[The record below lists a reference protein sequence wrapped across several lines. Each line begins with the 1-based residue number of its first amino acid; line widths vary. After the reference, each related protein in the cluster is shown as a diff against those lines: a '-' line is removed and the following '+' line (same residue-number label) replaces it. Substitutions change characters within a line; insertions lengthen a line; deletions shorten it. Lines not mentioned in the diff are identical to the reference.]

1 MTRISTRSISVIALA
16 GVLFVGSLTG
26 VFTASQ
32 APVVQTPAAQGES
45 QSASPQSRPSP
56 ESRIPNPESR
66 PAAQLATMQQYCV
79 SCHNDRTKVAGVSFQ
94 GITPESVG
102 QHADV
107 LEKAVRKMRGRVMP
121 PPGARQPDGAALDSL
136 VAYLEDSLD
145 KAAGKAHLSDQVV
158 LHRLNRKE
166 YANAVRDL
174 LAVDIDAS
182 ELLPADDIAEGFDNI
197 ATALQVSPSFIEQ
210 YVIAARAVAVKAVG
224 RPDARAGGWTFR
236 APPGNQLTHVAGL
249 PLGTRGGILAKV
261 DLPSDG
267 EYQVDVADIVTHIW
281 GNGMEFENPLVVT
294 LDNKLVYETVIGGEE
309 DMKLYDQVQN
319 GALDRVNAR
328 LKKIRFFAT
337 AGPHKIGVAFKRRT
351 FAESDDQL
359 QMFARGGGQDRLYRV
374 NSFQLQG
381 PFDAKGI
388 SATPSRE
395 RIFTCK
401 PDSADAQEG
410 PASAAAAARSRRS
423 SPEVATSDVA
433 CARQIITSLATRA
446 YRRPVSADDV
456 NELLQYYEEGA
467 KEGGFEGG
475 VRSALTGLLASPFF
489 LYRGERVPANLRPG
503 EAYAISDLELASKLS
518 FFLWNTIPDE
528 ELLKLA
534 VDGKLSDPATLD
546 RQVKRMLADSRSV
559 TLAGNFVHQW
569 LDMKRLDEI
578 VPDSAVFP
586 YASGRSDPRQDFRTE
601 LTLFADSI
609 FREDRSVLD
618 LLRAKHTFVNER
630 IALHYGITDVKGDR
644 FRRVELEQS
653 ARWGL
658 LGKGGVL
665 MAAAYPNRTS
675 PVLRGAFVLKHIQGV
690 PPATP
695 PPDVPT
701 LDEKDIGTPKALTVR
716 EMIAKHRAS
725 PTCASCHAVM
735 DPLGLAL
742 ENFDATGMWRERD
755 RYAGV
760 PIDSSGVLPDGT
772 PIKGPD
778 DLRQA
783 LLRRPDQFAQTFT
796 EGLLTYATGRKL
808 EHYDMPTVRRIVR
821 GAAGTDYRFSAL
833 VQSVVRSEQFRMRRV
848 PQSAPPAS
856 STGQQ

>member
-1 MTRISTRSISVIALA
+1 MQSMNKARVVIAVA
-16 GVLFVGSLTG
+16 AVA
-26 VFTASQ
+26 FTASLARVSTAPQ
-32 APVVQTPAAQGES
+32 AAAPAPAAQ
-45 QSASPQSRPSP
+45 PSV
-56 ESRIPNPESR
+56 
-66 PAAQLATMQQYCV
+66 AQAQLATMQQYCV
-79 SCHNDRTKVAGVSFQ
+79 GCHNDRAKMAGVSFE
-94 GITPESVG
+94 GVTPESVG

-107 LEKAVRKMRGRVMP
+107 FEKAVRKMRGRVMP
-121 PPGARQPDGAALDSL
+121 PPGARHPGTAAIDSL
-136 VAYLEDSLD
+136 VSYLEDSLD
-145 KAAGKAHLSDQVV
+145 RADTQARLRDQVV

-166 YANAVRDL
+166 YTNAVRDL
-174 LAVDIDAS
+174 LAVDFDAD
-182 ELLPADDIAEGFDNI
+182 EILPADDVAEGFDNI

-224 RPDARAGGWTFR
+224 RPDARPGGWSFR
-236 APPGNQLTHVAGL
+236 AGPGTQLTHVPGL

-267 EYQVDVADIVTHIW
+267 EYQIDVADIVTHIW

-359 QMFARGGGQDRLYRV
+359 QVFAPGGGQERLYRV

-388 SATPSRE
+388 TQTPSRA
-395 RIFTCK
+395 RIFTCT
-401 PDSADAQEG
+401 PE
-410 PASAAAAARSRRS
+410 SAAAQ
-423 SPEVATSDVA
+423 DA
-433 CARQIITSLATRA
+433 CARRIITTLATRA
-446 YRRPVSADDV
+446 YRRPVSGDDV
-456 NELLQYYEEGA
+456 NELFQYYQDGL
-467 KEGGFEGG
+467 KEGGFESG
-475 VRSALTGLLASPFF
+475 VRTAVTGLLASPFF
-489 LYRGERVPANLRPG
+489 LYRGEAVPSGLRPG
-503 EAYAISDLELASKLS
+503 QAYTIDDLELASKLS
-518 FFLWNTIPDE
+518 FFLWNTIPDN
-528 ELLKLA
+528 ELLQLA
-534 VDGKLSDPATLD
+534 ITSKLSDPAVLD
-546 RQVKRMLADSRSV
+546 RQVKRMLADQRSV
-559 TLAGNFVHQW
+559 TLASNFVQQW

-578 VPDSAVFP
+578 VPDSSVFP
-586 YASGRSDPRQDFRTE
+586 YASGRSDPREDFRTE

-609 FREDRSVLD
+609 FKEDRSVID
-618 LLRAKHTFVNER
+618 LLRAKHTFLNER
-630 IALHYGITDVKGDR
+630 IALHYGINDVRGDR

-658 LGKGGVL
+658 LGKGAVL

-675 PVLRGAFVLKHIQGV
+675 PVLRGAFILKHIQGV

-695 PPDVPT
+695 PPNVPT
-701 LDEKDIGTPKALTVR
+701 LDEKDIGTTRALTVR
-716 EMIAKHRAS
+716 EMIAKHRAN
-725 PTCASCHAVM
+725 PTCAACHAVM

-742 ENFDATGMWRERD
+742 ENFDATGMWRDRD
-755 RYAGV
+755 RYAGAV
-760 PIDSSGVLPDGT
+760 IDSSGELPDGT

-783 LLRRPDQFAQTFT
+783 LLRRPEQFAQTFT

-808 EHYDMPTVRRIVR
+808 EHYDMPTVRRIVH
-821 GAAGTDYRFSAL
+821 GAASSDYRFSTL
-833 VQSVVRSEQFRMRRV
+833 VQAVVRSDQFRMRRV
-848 PQSAPPAS
+848 PPAAGKQDT
-856 STGQQ
+856 STAQ

>member
-1 MTRISTRSISVIALA
+1 MQKMKTASRATVVIALA
-16 GVLFVGSLTG
+16 SMALVASLTS
-26 VFTASQ
+26 VITAAPQQ
-32 APVVQTPAAQGES
+32 AGAPGP
-45 QSASPQSRPSP
+45 ASPAQS
-56 ESRIPNPESR
+56 
-66 PAAQLATMQQYCV
+66 QLATMQQYCV
-79 SCHNDRTKVAGVSFQ
+79 SCHNDRVKTAGVSFQ
-94 GITPESVG
+94 GVTPESIG
-102 QHADV
+102 QHAEV
-107 LEKAVRKMRGRVMP
+107 FEKAVRKMRGRVMP
-121 PPGARQPDGAALDSL
+121 PPGARQPGAAAADSL
-136 VAYLEDSLD
+136 VAYLEGALD
-145 KAAGKAHLSDQVV
+145 KAAGNAHVRDQVV

-174 LAVDIDAS
+174 LAVDIDATD
-182 ELLPADDIAEGFDNI
+182 LLPADDVVDGFDNI
-197 ATALQVSPSFIEQ
+197 AAALQVSPSFIEQ

-224 RPDARAGGWTFR
+224 RPDARPGGWTFR
-236 APPGNQLTHVAGL
+236 AAPGTQLTHVPGL
-249 PLGTRGGILAKV
+249 PLGTRGGILARV

-267 EYQVDVADIVTHIW
+267 EYQVDIADIVTHIW

-294 LDNKLVYETVIGGEE
+294 LDNKIVYETVIGGEE

-337 AGPHKIGVAFKRRT
+337 AGPHRIGVAFKRRT
-351 FAESDDQL
+351 FAESDDVQ
-359 QMFARGGGQDRLYRV
+359 QMFAKGGGQDRQYRV
-374 NSFQLQG
+374 SSFQLQG

-388 SATPSRE
+388 GATPSRG
-395 RIFTCK
+395 RIFICA
-401 PDSADAQEG
+401 PENPAAQEG
-410 PASAAAAARSRRS
+410 
-423 SPEVATSDVA
+423 

-446 YRRPVSADDV
+446 YRRPVSAEDV
-456 NELLQYYEEGA
+456 NELLLYYREGA
-467 KEGGFEGG
+467 KDGSFEGG
-475 VRSALTGLLASPFF
+475 VRSAITGLLASPFF
-489 LYRGERVPANLRPG
+489 LYRTERVPSGLKPG
-503 EAYAISDLELASKLS
+503 QTYAISDLELASKLS

-534 VDGKLSDPATLD
+534 IDGKLSAPSTLD
-546 RQVKRMLADSRSV
+546 RQVKRMLADTRSV
-559 TLAGNFVHQW
+559 TLASNFMHQW

-586 YASGRSDPRQDFRTE
+586 YASGRSDPRDDFRTE
-601 LTLFADSI
+601 LTLFADSL
-609 FREDRSVLD
+609 FKEDRSVID
-618 LLRAKHTFVNER
+618 LLKANHTFLNER
-630 IALHYGITDVKGDR
+630 LALHYGITDVKGDR

-658 LGKGGVL
+658 LGKGAVL

-690 PPATP
+690 PPANP
-695 PPDVPT
+695 PADVPT
-701 LDEKDIGTPKALTVR
+701 LDEKDIGTTKALTVR
-716 EMIAKHRAS
+716 EMIAKHRAN

-760 PIDSSGVLPDGT
+760 AIDASGELPDGT

-778 DLRQA
+778 DLRNA

-821 GAAGTDYRFSAL
+821 GAAASDYRLSAL
-833 VQSVVRSEQFRMRRV
+833 VQAVVRSDQFRMRRV
-848 PQSAPPAS
+848 PQAAPSGDRAAAA
-856 STGQQ
+856 Q